1 MKQEEYDLDRVKTN
15 LEFLIERYSCDHP
28 IGNLARTMLA
38 LLHEYKR
45 ALPII
50 LAEDSNQSG
59 KCRTEPATQRGVI
72 PFVAPT
78 RNPAGLS

>member
-1 MKQEEYDLDRVKTN
+1 MEINKNMKQEEYDLDRVKTN

-38 LLHEYKR
+38 LLHEYRR

-50 LAEDSNQSG
+50 LAEDVEQNPP
-59 KCRTEPATQRGVI
+59 RRGV
-72 PFVAPT
+72 PFH
-78 RNPAGLS
+78 S